1 MMALDQGVLSIMT
14 EAVGPVPHE
23 NEGTDGRMWHR
34 HGNTLPVLEVA
45 ESVEANLPQWSGI
58 FILAKSPQGSEPHPE
73 RIKNSLS
80 ATGAAEVGPTYFT
93 HL

>member
-45 ESVEANLPQWSGI
+45 ESVEANLPQ
-58 FILAKSPQGSEPHPE
+58 
-73 RIKNSLS
+73 
-80 ATGAAEVGPTYFT
+80 
-93 HL
+93 